1 MSLQAHPTASVA
13 SVSSNIVSP
22 ETLNRVSLLVRLRA
36 EQRRRVRRS
45 LLIASPLLL
54 FLGLAFLYPMATM
67 LWRAFDNHE
76 TSSVLISTADA
87 LDDWDGASLPSDTAY
102 NALARDISRA
112 KHEDSLNGLM
122 ARLNQQTA
130 GFRSLLLSTAR
141 KLPDDISGVGQ
152 QEMLAI
158 DERWGE
164 ISYWQGLQ
172 SAAFPFTLSRI
183 LAVFDL
189 EQKAGGNVT
198 WASPDRQV
206 YLDYLVRTLWIS
218 LSVTFICVV
227 LGYPMAYMIA
237 DARGRRQSILLA
249 FILLPFWTSLLVRT
263 AAWVVLLQKEGIING
278 LLVGSGLLHQPAE
291 LIFNRFGVYVAMT
304 HVLLPFMVMPL
315 YSVMKGIDGTYMRAA
330 TSLGAGPVK
339 AFLTV
344 YLPQTVPGIAAG
356 ALLVFVLAN
365 GFYITPALVGG
376 AQDQM
381 LSALIADFAIGRANW
396 GMASALAIVLLISVG
411 LVFVIFSRLLQT
423 RSFKL

>member
-1 MSLQAHPTASVA
+1 M
-13 SVSSNIVSP
+13 
-22 ETLNRVSLLVRLRA
+22 
-36 EQRRRVRRS
+36 RRS
-45 LLIASPLLL
+45 LLIASPLLI

-76 TSSVLISTADA
+76 TSGALIYTADV
-87 LDDWDGASLPSDTAY
+87 LNDWNGASLPSDAAY
-102 NALARDISRA
+102 NALAKDISRA
-112 KHEDSLNGLM
+112 GHEDTLNGFA

-141 KLPDDISGVGQ
+141 KLPDDISGIGQ
-152 QEMLAI
+152 KEMLAI
-158 DERWGE
+158 DGRWGE
-164 ISYWQGLQ
+164 ISYWQSLQ
-172 SAAFPFTLSRI
+172 VAASPFTWSRL

-189 EQKAGGNVT
+189 EQNAEGTIAWV
-198 WASPDRQV
+198 SPDRQV

-218 LSVTFICVV
+218 LGVTVICIV

-237 DARGRRQSILLA
+237 DARGRRQSTLLA
-249 FILLPFWTSLLVRT
+249 LILLPFWTSLLVRT
-263 AAWVVLLQKEGIING
+263 AAWVVLLRKEGVING
-278 LLVGSGLLHQPAE
+278 LLVGSGFLHQPAE
-291 LIFNRFGVYVAMT
+291 LIFNRIGVYIAMT

-330 TSLGAGPVK
+330 TSLGAGPVR

-376 AQDQM
+376 TRDQM

-411 LVFVIFSRLLQT
+411 FVFIIFSRLLQP